1 MPMTFRQKYEDK
13 VQGTNIRNIED
24 MLPDF
29 AEMLA

>member
-1 MPMTFRQKYEDK
+1 MTFWQKYEDK